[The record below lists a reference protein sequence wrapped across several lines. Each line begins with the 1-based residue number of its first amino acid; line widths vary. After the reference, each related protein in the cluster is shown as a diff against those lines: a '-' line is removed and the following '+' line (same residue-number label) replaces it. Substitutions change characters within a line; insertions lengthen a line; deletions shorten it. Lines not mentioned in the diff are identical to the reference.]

1 MKFYMAPGSCTTG
14 IHILLEELELCFE
27 VYIVNIP
34 REGNFSDEFL
44 KLNPKAT
51 IPVLVT
57 DDGQVITEFIAIAF
71 WLAQSYPA
79 RRFLPDSVNEA
90 TRVMEDLSY
99 IVDTL
104 HGQGFSRIFATPK
117 YTENEA
123 EFEAVQRRGYEIIAD
138 GFSIIDATMGDKSYL
153 LGSFS
158 IADAALFYIEF
169 WADKL
174 EIGLPPNCLRHYQT
188 MLSRPTVKRVL
199 MEEGYHSVLH
209 KHSA

>member
-1 MKFYMAPGSCTTG
+1 MAPGSCTTG

-44 KLNPKAT
+44 NLNPKAT

-57 DDGQVITEFIAIAF
+57 DDGQVITEFVAIVF
-71 WLAQSYPA
+71 WLAQCYPA
-79 RRFLPDSVNEA
+79 RRLLPGNVNEA
-90 TRVMEDLSY
+90 TRVMENLSY

-104 HGQGFSRIFATPK
+104 HGQGFSRIFATHK

-123 EFEAVQRRGYEIIAD
+123 EVEAVQRKGYEIIAD
-138 GFSIIDATMGDKSYL
+138 GFSILDKTLGDQSYL
-153 LGSFS
+153 LENFS
-158 IADAALFYIEF
+158 IADAAIFYIEF

-174 EIGLPPNCLRHYQT
+174 EIRLPPNCLRHYHT
-188 MLSRPTVKRVL
+188 MLSRPTIKRVL
-199 MEEGYHSVLH
+199 MEEGYHSVLREH
-209 KHSA
+209 CA